1 MTNRVE
7 PDLRDIL
14 ENLKEDIFY
23 EFNCHKVG
31 VIQSFNT
38 DNQTASIK
46 LIDKGIRKTSGK
58 DIIQEFSLLQDCPI
72 VINKGLNGGLTMPI
86 SIGDTCLVLFN
97 DRDID
102 NWFDNGLSQRPNT
115 RRSHDLADAIAIVGI
130 RNQVNKITNFNNNAT
145 ELNYLTNKIS
155 LDNSKIKLLNNSGG
169 EINLDDKLEL
179 KNTAENL
186 KGIIDELI
194 TIINNLKCV
203 DPISGNLSIDSGTSS
218 SLSTLSSRVNNL
230 LK

>member
-31 VIQSFNT
+31 VIESFNT

-46 LIDKGIRKTSGK
+46 LIDKGIRKTSDR
-58 DIIQEFSLLQDCPI
+58 DIIQEFSLLQDCPV

-203 DPISGNLSIDSGTSS
+203 DPISGNLPIDSGTSS